1 MSFHL
6 RKLFNMLLEIAKM
19 AITLQYILEAFK
31 QLLIGD
37 TLGIVD
43 KPPFLRKTVKIAG
56 RTVSRDCFMQN

>member
-1 MSFHL
+1 
-6 RKLFNMLLEIAKM
+6 MLLEITKM

-31 QLLIGD
+31 QLSIGD

-43 KPPFLRKTVKIAG
+43 KPPFPRKTFKIAG

>member
-1 MSFHL
+1 
-6 RKLFNMLLEIAKM
+6 MLLEIAKM

-43 KPPFLRKTVKIAG
+43 KPPFPRKTVKIAR